1 MLTTS
6 IRSEDMKTAEH
17 VRVLI
22 IDDEPIRASI
32 IEEGLKL
39 HGDCLIER
47 IGDMRNLEA
56 RVTAIDPDV
65 ILIAIENPS
74 RDALEQVLRVSRSG
88 TRPVGMFVDH
98 SDPEMTRAAIEAGV
112 SAYVVNGLHKER
124 VRTIADMAIHR
135 FEAFKR
141 LRRELDDARTEL
153 AERKLIER
161 AKGLLMKA
169 RGIGEEEAYA
179 LLRRKAM
186 NQNQRIVEVA
196 QSLVTA
202 ADLLGNGR

>member
-1 MLTTS
+1 MCTTP
-6 IRSEDMKTAEH
+6 IQTDAMKPADN

-32 IEEGLKL
+32 IEEGLRL
-39 HGDCLIER
+39 HGDCRIER
-47 IGDMRNLEA
+47 ISDMRNLDA

-88 TRPVGMFVDH
+88 MRPVGMFVDH

-169 RGIGEEEAYA
+169 RAIGEEEAYA

-202 ADLLGNGR
+202 ADLLGEDR

>member
-1 MLTTS
+1 MA
-6 IRSEDMKTAEH
+6 IAEH

-22 IDDEPIRASI
+22 IDEEPIRASI
-32 IEEGLKL
+32 IEEGLRTG
-39 HGDCLIER
+39 GDCLIER
-47 IGDMRNLEA
+47 ISDMHNLEA

-65 ILIAIENPS
+65 ILIALENPS

-88 TRPVGMFVDH
+88 TRAVGMFVDQ

-135 FEAFKR
+135 FQAFRR
-141 LRRELDDARTEL
+141 LRRELDEARTEL
-153 AERKLIER
+153 VERKLIER

-169 RGIGEEEAYA
+169 RGIGEEEAYR
-179 LLRRKAM
+179 LMRRKAM

-202 ADLLGNGR
+202 ADLLGGGL